1 MNHYHCTQSERETEN
16 IARYLE
22 AIGAEQRLTD
32 DEMNHLARRVRQG
45 DDAALERLT
54 RANLRFVVSVAT
66 QYRGRGLDLFDLI
79 NEGNLGLIKAAQRFD
94 DTKGVRFLS
103 YAVWWIRQTIGE
115 ALAEQARQREF
126 AGISVNAQRSDG
138 HTTMLDY
145 LEDEDSPRADEGL
158 RREGSRQAMRRALDT
173 LMPREREVIEHTFG
187 FAGPQLTMAEV
198 GRQMGLKRER
208 VRQIRKGALRKL
220 RKAHTLGL
228 GD

>member
-1 MNHYHCTQSERETEN
+1 MNHYHHTPSEREAETV
-16 IARYLE
+16 ARYLE
-22 AIGAEQRLTD
+22 AIGAEPLLTD
-32 DEMNHLARRVRQG
+32 EEMNRLARRVRQG

-94 DTKGVRFLS
+94 ETKGVRFLS
-103 YAVWWIRQTIGE
+103 SAVWWIRQTIGE
-115 ALAEQARQREF
+115 ALEAQAKQRELS
-126 AGISVNAQRSDG
+126 GISVNAQRSDG

-158 RREGSRQAMRRALDT
+158 RREGSRRAMLQALAA
-173 LMPREREVIEHTFG
+173 LMPREREVIERTFG
-187 FAGPQLTMAEV
+187 LVGAQQTMAEV
-198 GRQMGLKRER
+198 GHEMGLKRER

-220 RKAHTLGL
+220 RKARTLA
-228 GD
+228 D